1 MHIAMACG
9 VCASAFLHCLAEIC
23 EIQEE
28 ACDRQMPH
36 RCKLIHMAC
45 AQHDLGQTAAKV
57 SGMVRTMMEQPGLA
71 ELREDLRN
79 FKRRTEAQINSVSSE
94 LAIVKNCIMQLY
106 NVLLPGKFPMQHLQP
121 PPVMPHIPATQQFPT
136 PQQALPQPSQLKRAS
151 AAHHA
156 PPQHPTYPHLSSV
169 GACPLMFTHL
179 ICEHALR
186 LAHSSSG
193 S

>member
-1 MHIAMACG
+1 
-9 VCASAFLHCLAEIC
+9 
-23 EIQEE
+23 
-28 ACDRQMPH
+28 
-36 RCKLIHMAC
+36 MAC

-79 FKRRTEAQINSVSSE
+79 FKRRTEAQINSVCSE

-121 PPVMPHIPATQQFPT
+121 PPVMPHIPATQHFPT
-136 PQQALPQPSQLKRAS
+136 PQQALPQPSQLQRAS
-151 AAHHA
+151 GAHHA
-156 PPQHPTYPHLSSV
+156 PPQHPAYPHLPSV
-169 GACPLMFTHL
+169 SACPFTFTHL
-179 ICEHALR
+179 ICKHALR